1 MKIDHRGVPTLPMT
15 LLRDAVAREVA
26 RQSLRHAA
34 GQIALSP
41 NGLRNFLNGA
51 APRSATRVKLERWLA
66 AQQRV
71 SRPPNV
77 GQFVRLLGELA
88 GDLSPQQTLALSR
101 DVRSWLRLPT
111 SSAASVRRPGCGIW
125 RSASAPRAAPASPT
139 WPENLPLAARPGSAY
154 NQGVQFVQSAHP

>member
-1 MKIDHRGVPTLPMT
+1 MKIDHRGVPTLPVA
-15 LLRDAVAREVA
+15 LLRDSIAREVA

-34 GQIALSP
+34 RQVAISP

-66 AQQRV
+66 AQHRV

-88 GDLSPQQTLALSR
+88 GDLSPQQTLALGREVAQLVAAAYEQRRLSPPAWVR
-101 DVRSWLRLPT
+101 DMAKRFRSTRR
-111 SSAASVRRPGCGIW
+111 ASV
-125 RSASAPRAAPASPT
+125 SDVA
-139 WPENLPLAARPGSAY
+139 
-154 NQGVQFVQSAHP
+154 